1 MKLTIFVNSKKYEFE
16 EIDPNMRLV
25 DLLRDKLGITSVKIG
40 CENGTCGVCTVLVD
54 GVPMRSCITPISK
67 VNGKKIL
74 TVEGLGTPENP
85 HPLQKFFIEYDAVQ
99 CGFCTPAMILYGYY
113 IVKKN
118 PNVTKEEIKKMISP
132 VLCRCTGY
140 IPIIEAIKAYADF
153 VKRRHEK

>member
-1 MKLTIFVNSKKYEFE
+1 MKITVFVNSRKYEVDNV
-16 EIDPNMRLV
+16 DPNMKLL
-25 DLLRDKLGITSVKIG
+25 DFLRDKLGFTSVKKG

-54 GVPMRSCITPISK
+54 GKPIRSCITPVSK
-67 VNGKKIL
+67 VNGKNIM
-74 TVEGLGTPENP
+74 TVEGLGTPANP

-118 PNVTKEEIKKMISP
+118 PNVSKDDIKRLIAP

-140 IPIIEAIKAYADF
+140 LPIIDAIKAYADYIKKKG
-153 VKRRHEK
+153 VD